1 MKPYLSLLVRAV
13 LAAAASLAASC
24 SGSSSPHEADG
35 GRPVTGRAES
45 GSLRAVVVSSGE
57 IAARRARRILPAIR
71 DTATLSFIVADGTR
85 VEQDEVIARFNTEEL
100 QLKIDKITQEIAD
113 EEVALQDR
121 ASQVR
126 MQELEGAT
134 QLKIAENELGAAK
147 LGVQK
152 FLLSGAGKL
161 SRQAGLDVRTAETEL
176 ARKQKRMADLEGL
189 LKQGFITEDEVEEGR
204 IELDAAQVKLE
215 TARLELDAV
224 ARFTIPVE
232 GTGVSNLLSKAE
244 VELEKIKSSN
254 ETLLLTKRYAAELSK
269 RNLETKRR
277 QLQEYQEDIKAYEVR
292 SPSMGI
298 VQHGEPESRW
308 NRETWDVGAQVKMG
322 QVLVTMPDVSEL
334 SAVLNIPEAEVSRV
348 KPGQPVEITVD
359 ALSGKLFTG
368 TVERVAEV
376 ANQQGF
382 FSSGVKEF
390 EVRVTLDSFAGLRP
404 GFSCRAEIITDTAE
418 NVVHVPIQ
426 AVFREGDGYVVYDV
440 RGVARKVGVGIS
452 SITRVQVID
461 GIKAGDE
468 LLLTRPVG
476 KASKKP

>member
-1 MKPYLSLLVRAV
+1 MKTPASILLHSL
-13 LAAAASLAASC
+13 LAAATALAASC
-24 SGSSSPHEADG
+24 SDSSAPREPDG

-45 GSLRAVVVSSGE
+45 GPLRAVVVSSGE

-71 DTATLSFIVADGTR
+71 DVATLSFMVADGTR

-121 ASQVR
+121 TSQVR
-126 MQELEGAT
+126 MQELEGST
-134 QLKIAENELGAAK
+134 QLKIAGDELVAARIA
-147 LGVQK
+147 VEK
-152 FLLSGAGKL
+152 FRSAEAGKL
-161 SRQAGLDVRTAETEL
+161 MRQASLDVRTAETEL
-176 ARKQKRMADLEGL
+176 ARKQKRMSDLEGL
-189 LKQGFITEDEVEEGR
+189 LKQGFITDDEVEEGR

-215 TARLELDAV
+215 TARIELETV
-224 ARFTIPVE
+224 AKYTLPVQ
-232 GTGVSNLLSKAE
+232 GTEVSNKLSKAE
-244 VELEKIKSSN
+244 VELEKIKSSS

-308 NRETWDVGAQVKMG
+308 NRETWDVGAQVKKG

-334 SAVLNIPEAEVSRV
+334 SAVLNIPEAEISRV

-359 ALSGKLFTG
+359 ALSGKLFKG

-390 EVRVTLDSFAGLRP
+390 EVRVTLDNFAGLRP

-418 NVVHVPIQ
+418 NVTHVPIQ
-426 AVFREGDGYVVYDV
+426 AVFREGDGHVVYDV

-461 GIKAGDE
+461 GLKPGEE
-468 LLLTRPVG
+468 LLLTRPAG
-476 KASKKP
+476 KAPRKP

>member
-1 MKPYLSLLVRAV
+1 MKTPISLLFRSV
-13 LAAAASLAASC
+13 LVAAAALAASC
-24 SGSSSPHEADG
+24 SGSSSPRESDS

-45 GSLRAVVVSSGE
+45 GPLRAVVVSSGE

-121 ASQVR
+121 TSQVR

-176 ARKQKRMADLEGL
+176 ARKKKRMADLEGL

-204 IELDAAQVKLE
+204 IDLDSAQVKLE

-359 ALSGKLFTG
+359 ALAGKLFKG

-404 GFSCRAEIITDTAE
+404 GFSCRAEIITDTVD

-426 AVFREGDGYVVYDV
+426 AVFREGEGFVVYDT
-440 RGVARKVGVGIS
+440 RGAARKVGVGIS

-468 LLLTRPVG
+468 LLLTRPDG
-476 KASKKP
+476 KASPKP

>member
-1 MKPYLSLLVRAV
+1 MKTPISLLFRSV
-13 LAAAASLAASC
+13 LVAAAALAASC
-24 SGSSSPHEADG
+24 SGSSSPRESDS

-85 VEQDEVIARFNTEEL
+85 VENDEVIARFNTEEL

-121 ASQVR
+121 TSQVR

-176 ARKQKRMADLEGL
+176 ARKKKRMADLEGL

-204 IELDAAQVKLE
+204 IDLDSAQVKLE

-277 QLQEYQEDIKAYEVR
+277 LLQQYQEDIKAYEVR

-359 ALSGKLFTG
+359 ALAGKLFKG
-368 TVERVAEV
+368 SVERVAEV

-404 GFSCRAEIITDTAE
+404 GFSCRAEIITDTAA

-426 AVFREGDGYVVYDV
+426 AVFRDGEGFVVYDP
-440 RGVARKVGVGIS
+440 RGAARKVGVGIS

-461 GIKAGDE
+461 GIKPGDE
-468 LLLTRPVG
+468 LLLTRPDG

>member
-1 MKPYLSLLVRAV
+1 MKTLRRPLL
-13 LAAAASLAASC
+13 LAGLLAASLCAPSC
-24 SGSSSPHEADG
+24 SGGKSPRESDG
-35 GRPVTGRAES
+35 GRPVTGRAET
-45 GSLRAVVVSSGE
+45 GTLRAVVVASGE
-57 IAARRARRILPAIR
+57 IAAQKARRILPAIR
-71 DTATLSFIVADGTR
+71 DTATLSFIVPDGTR
-85 VEQDEVIARFNTEEL
+85 VEADEVIARFNTEEL

-121 ASQVR
+121 TSQVR

-134 QLKIAENELGAAK
+134 QLKIAENELGAAQ

-176 ARKQKRMADLEGL
+176 ARKKKRMADLEGL

-204 IELDAAQVKLE
+204 IDLDSAQVKLE
-215 TARLELDAV
+215 TARMELDAV
-224 ARFTIPVE
+224 AKFTIPVE

-269 RNLETKRR
+269 RNLDTKRR
-277 QLQEYQEDIKAYEVR
+277 QLVEYQEDLKAYEVR
-292 SPSMGI
+292 APSKGI
-298 VQHGEPESRW
+298 VQHGEPEQRW
-308 NRETWDVGAQVKMG
+308 DRKIWDVGTQIKTG

-334 SAVLNIPEAEVSRV
+334 SAVLNVPEAEVSRV
-348 KPGQPVEITVD
+348 KPGQEVEITVD
-359 ALSGKLFTG
+359 ALAGKSFKG
-368 TVERVAEV
+368 SIERVAEV

-390 EVRVTLDSFAGLRP
+390 EVRVKLAGFAGLRP
-404 GFSCRAEIITDTAE
+404 GFSCRAEIVTDTTGT
-418 NVVHVPIQ
+418 VVHVPIQ
-426 AVFREGDGYVVYDV
+426 AVFREGEGYVVYDS
-440 RGVARKVGVGIS
+440 RGAARKVGVGIS

-468 LLLTRPVG
+468 LLLTRPGG
-476 KASKKP
+476 KASAKP